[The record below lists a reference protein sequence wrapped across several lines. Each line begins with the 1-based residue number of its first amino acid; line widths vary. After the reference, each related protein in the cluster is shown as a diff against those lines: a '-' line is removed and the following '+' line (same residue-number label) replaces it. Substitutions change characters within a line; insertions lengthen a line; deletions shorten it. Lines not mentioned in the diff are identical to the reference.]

1 MMSRRSRKSRS
12 TSNTDAE
19 SPFHPRMTVLELIDA
34 GATRLEAAG
43 VSFGHGTTNAFDEAA
58 WLVLWKLGRPLDAE
72 LDGPASIAA
81 DRVTAA
87 QRRLVED
94 LFAERIASRQ
104 PAAYLTQEAWLQG
117 VAFYVDHR
125 VIVPRSLIAEL
136 LVSGELDY
144 WLPPNSQH
152 LLDLCTG
159 GGSLAI
165 LAAMRWPELAV
176 DATDISHDALA
187 VAAINLERH
196 RLTGRVKLVSGD
208 GLLPVS
214 EPYDLILCNPPY
226 VNNNSMSR
234 LPPEYLA
241 EPAIALAGG
250 IDGMDFVRRLL
261 RDAPSRMTNDAA
273 LVLEV
278 GNERLH
284 FEAAFPHLNAMWLD
298 TSAGGDQVCV
308 LTRAALLA
316 P

>member
-1 MMSRRSRKSRS
+1 
-12 TSNTDAE
+12 
-19 SPFHPRMTVLELIDA
+19 MTVLELIDA
-34 GATRLEAAG
+34 GATQLEAAG

-58 WLVLWKLGRPLDAE
+58 WLVLWQLGRPLDSE

-81 DRVTAA
+81 DRVSASE
-87 QRRLVED
+87 RKLVED
-94 LFAERIASRQ
+94 LFAKRIASRE

-117 VAFYVDHR
+117 VSFYVDRR

-136 LVSGELDY
+136 LVGGELDY
-144 WLPPNSQH
+144 WLPANSQR

-159 GGSLAI
+159 GASLAI
-165 LAAMRWPELAV
+165 LAAIAWPELTV
-176 DATDISHDALA
+176 DAADISGDALA
-187 VAAINLERH
+187 VAAINLDRH
-196 RLTGRVKLVSGD
+196 GLAGQVHLVHGD
-208 GLLPVS
+208 GLAPVAG
-214 EPYDLILCNPPY
+214 PYDLILCNPPY
-226 VNNNSMSR
+226 VNNNSMSQ

-250 IDGMDFVRRLL
+250 RDGMDFVRQLL
-261 RDAPSRMTNDAA
+261 RDAPSRMTNEAA

-278 GNERLH
+278 GNERQH
-284 FEAAFPHLNAMWLD
+284 FEAAFPNLNAMWLD

>member
-1 MMSRRSRKSRS
+1 MMSRRSLKSRS

-19 SPFHPRMTVLELIDA
+19 PPFHPRMTVLELIDA
-34 GATRLEAAG
+34 GATQLEAAG

-81 DRVTAA
+81 DPVTAA

-94 LFAERIASRQ
+94 LFAERIALRR
-104 PAAYLTQEAWLQG
+104 PAAYLTHEAWLQG
-117 VAFYVDHR
+117 VTFYVDHR

-144 WLPPNSQH
+144 WLPADSQH

-165 LAAMRWPELAV
+165 LGAMRWPELAV
-176 DATDISHDALA
+176 DASDISHDALA
-187 VAAINLERH
+187 VAAINLDRH
-196 RLTGRVKLVSGD
+196 RLAGRVKLLNGN
-208 GLLPVS
+208 GLLPVTG
-214 EPYDLILCNPPY
+214 PYDLILCNPPY
-226 VNNNSMSR
+226 VNDNSMSR

-241 EPAIALAGG
+241 EPTIALAGG
-250 IDGMDFVRRLL
+250 VDGMDFMRQLL

-284 FEAAFPHLNAMWLD
+284 FEAAFPNLDAIWLD